1 MRLRIA
7 VLVHERN
14 EGVGRRTEIVLAAE
28 DWDGG
33 IASEMQDF
41 VSLL

>member
-7 VLVHERN
+7 VLVHEN
-14 EGVGRRTEIVLAAE
+14 EGVGRRTKIVLAAE

-33 IASEMQDF
+33 IASETQYF